1 MAERGYRSPVR
12 EKHAE
17 QTRRMIVEAATE
29 LFAERGYGRTS
40 VAAVAAAAG
49 VAVNTVYTSVGGKP
63 ALLIALAEDGVADE
77 AALEADRLV
86 AASNDAREIIRLVA
100 EGTGKVRRRRQKTL
114 AVLLDNRDAD
124 PDVAAAADVA
134 LRGIRDRL
142 AVVAARLV
150 EVGGLRG
157 GLSRK
162 KVEQILWFYFG
173 IEAWRTVRG
182 FGWSWAESGGW
193 LAEQATQALVSAGV
207 TPR

>member
-17 QTRRMIVEAATE
+17 DTRRTIVEAAAA

-63 ALLIALAEDGVADE
+63 ALLIALAEDGIADE
-77 AALEADRLV
+77 IAVEMDGRV
-86 AASNDAREIIRLVA
+86 AASTDPREIIGLVA
-100 EGTGKVRRRRQKTL
+100 DATGRVRRRRQQTL

-124 PDVAAAADVA
+124 PNVAAAADVA
-134 LRGIRDRL
+134 VKGIRDRL

-150 EVGGLRG
+150 EVGGLRE

-162 KVEQILWFYFG
+162 KVEQILWFFFG
-173 IEAWRTVRG
+173 IEAWRTARG
-182 FGWSWAESGGW
+182 FGWSWSEAGSW
-193 LAEQATQALVSAGV
+193 LAEQAGRALL
-207 TPR
+207 P